1 MKGIKVIFMTA
12 SIFGAVVS
20 PLAVATGPDWS
31 TGQGLVDTCKVIS
44 TPEKQAS
51 DEDVAALLF
60 CVAQFKTW
68 RDSWVFADAFNERK
82 YNKRGPI
89 CISNLISN
97 KTLIEGFLQWAKYG
111 MTAELKRQPSTAS
124 VFTYMSAL
132 YPCK

>member
-1 MKGIKVIFMTA
+1 MKGIKVFFMTA
-12 SIFGAVVS
+12 SIFGAVV
-20 PLAVATGPDWS
+20 PLPAVATGPDWS

-60 CVAQFKTW
+60 CIAQFKTW

-97 KTLIEGFLQWAKYG
+97 KTLVEGFLQWAKYG

>member
-1 MKGIKVIFMTA
+1 MKGIKVFFMIA

-31 TGQGLVDTCKVIS
+31 TGQGLFDTCKVIS

-68 RDSWVFADAFNERK
+68 RDSWVFADAFSERK

-124 VFTYMSAL
+124 VFAHMSAL

>member
-1 MKGIKVIFMTA
+1 MKGIKVFFMTA
-12 SIFGAVVS
+12 SIFGAVV
-20 PLAVATGPDWS
+20 PLPAVATGPDWS

-60 CVAQFKTW
+60 CIAQFKTW
-68 RDSWVFADAFNERK
+68 RESWVFADAFNERK

-97 KTLIEGFLQWAKYG
+97 KTLVEGFLQWAKYG